1 MLKKLAFAGLGKG
14 TCQMGKKVS
23 NERAERV
30 LYAFN
35 WIENEDEK
43 YAEFI
48 EFHASTL
55 KMVFHKYVGWTLGI
69 SESGYENVQHAYN
82 QLVSLGYLDE
92 ITDEEIDYIVSMAE
106 QSYGKPL

>member
-1 MLKKLAFAGLGKG
+1 MSKQI
-14 TCQMGKKVS
+14 T
-23 NERAERV
+23 NEQAERV
-30 LYAFN
+30 LFAFD

-43 YAEFI
+43 YAEFK

-55 KMVFHKYVGWTLGI
+55 RMVFHKFVGWTLGI

-92 ITDEEIDYIVSMAE
+92 ITNDEIDHIISIVE
-106 QSYGKPL
+106 ETYGKQP